1 MNKKTRLVI
10 FTLAFVIYC
19 LEILEIIELLSPTL
33 VLYIVKAILF
43 SVMVIVFYRF
53 EKEQGKKLFN

>member
-1 MNKKTRLVI
+1 MNKKIRLVI
-10 FTLAFVIYC
+10 FALAFVIYC

-33 VLYIVKAILF
+33 ILNIVKAILF
-43 SVMVIVFYRF
+43 SVMAIVFYRF